1 MSCVVLDFLFLN
13 SELHESC
20 FNGISMSKESYHIK
34 GISMSGF
41 KVNEWAPSFHKVR
54 REGTERGAKKLKAQ
68 SSLHAFLYIPAVA

>member
-1 MSCVVLDFLFLN
+1 
-13 SELHESC
+13 
-20 FNGISMSKESYHIK
+20 
-34 GISMSGF
+34 MSGF